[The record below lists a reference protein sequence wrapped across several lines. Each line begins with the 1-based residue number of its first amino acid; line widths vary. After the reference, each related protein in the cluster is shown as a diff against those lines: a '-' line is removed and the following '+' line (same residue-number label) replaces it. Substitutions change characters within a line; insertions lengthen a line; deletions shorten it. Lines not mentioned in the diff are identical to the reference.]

1 MLFRSERLVGLFFF
15 IGSILIL
22 IITFYPETNTF
33 KADDDL
39 KEDKNSSS
47 NVNVNSNNNL
57 PDNFKN
63 FSISDFD
70 LFVYRAHVLSSK
82 ENSEAIVNKVN
93 NGGLPAFFEVF
104 EDNDKLFAVYVG
116 PFVSESDIVNNM
128 DTIKRLSESQNGE
141 ILRWKLSD

>member
-1 MLFRSERLVGLFFF
+1 MTIERLVGLFFF

-22 IITFYPETNTF
+22 VITFYPETNTF
-33 KADDDL
+33 IADDDL
-39 KEDKNSSS
+39 TEDKNSSS
-47 NVNVNSNNNL
+47 NVNINSNNNL

-82 ENSEAIVNKVN
+82 KNSEAIVSTVN
-93 NGGLPAFFEVF
+93 DGGLPAFFEVF
-104 EDNDKLFAVYVG
+104 EENDKLFAVYVG
-116 PFVSESDIVNNM
+116 PFLSESDIVNNM

>member
-1 MLFRSERLVGLFFF
+1 MTIERLVGLFFF
-15 IGSILIL
+15 IGSILVL

-33 KADDDL
+33 IADDDL
-39 KEDKNSSS
+39 TEDKNSSS
-47 NVNVNSNNNL
+47 NININSNNNL

-70 LFVYRAHVLSSK
+70 LFVYRAHILSSK

-93 NGGLPAFFEVF
+93 NGGLPAFFEIF
-104 EDNDKLFAVYVG
+104 EENEKLFVVYVG

-128 DTIKRLSESQNGE
+128 DAIKRLSESQNGE

>member
-1 MLFRSERLVGLFFF
+1 MTFERLVGLFFF
-15 IGSILIL
+15 VGSILIL
-22 IITFYPETNTF
+22 VITFYPETNSF
-33 KADDDL
+33 IADDDL
-39 KEDKNSSS
+39 TEDKNSSL
-47 NVNVNSNNNL
+47 NKNINSNNNL
-57 PDNFKN
+57 PENFKN

-70 LFVYRAHVLSSK
+70 LFIYRAHVLSSK

-104 EDNDKLFAVYVG
+104 EENDKLFAVYVG

-128 DTIKRLSESQNGE
+128 DAIKRLSESQNGE

>member
-1 MLFRSERLVGLFFF
+1 MTIERLVGSFFF
-15 IGSILIL
+15 IGSILVL

-33 KADDDL
+33 IADDDL
-39 KEDKNSSS
+39 TEDNNSSS
-47 NVNVNSNNNL
+47 NINVKSNNNL

-82 ENSEAIVNKVN
+82 ENSEAIVNKVK

-104 EDNDKLFAVYVG
+104 EKNDKLFAVYVG